1 VPAKF
6 VISKARGGKFR
17 FELVASNGK
26 VLAQSMTHD
35 TKRAAVAAL
44 KSVQKN
50 ASTDVVDDQS
60 EPERKAAG
68 KAAAAKTAAG
78 RATARKTA
86 AKSTTGAPARKTAA
100 RKTTGAATKA
110 TAKKASTR
118 SSTRSTARKRVP
130 ATATAPQA

>member
-86 AKSTTGAPARKTAA
+86 AKSTTGAPARKTA
-100 RKTTGAATKA
+100 GSATKA

-118 SSTRSTARKRVP
+118 STAPKRVP

>member
-86 AKSTTGAPARKTAA
+86 AKSTTGAPARKT
-100 RKTTGAATKA
+100 TGAATKA
-110 TAKKASTR
+110 TATKA
-118 SSTRSTARKRVP
+118 STRSTARKRVP

>member
-60 EPERKAAG
+60 EPERQPAG

-86 AKSTTGAPARKTAA
+86 AKSTTGAPARKTAG
-100 RKTTGAATKA
+100 TATKA

-118 SSTRSTARKRVP
+118 STAPKRVP